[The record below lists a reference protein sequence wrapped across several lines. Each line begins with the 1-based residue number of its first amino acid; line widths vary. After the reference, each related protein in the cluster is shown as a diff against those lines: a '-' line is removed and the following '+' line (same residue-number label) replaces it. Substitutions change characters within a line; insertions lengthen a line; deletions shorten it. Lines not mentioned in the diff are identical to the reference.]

1 MRKTLFPL
9 LGASLFGG
17 VISAVAVVFFLSTYG
32 MNNEETA
39 SPVYYNQEPAKS
51 SDQSTNAQTVSNHS
65 FSIASAPENFRK
77 ASSQSMAG
85 VVHISTIEQQPLTLF
100 DLHYGRQA
108 QVREGT
114 GSGVIYSSDG
124 YIVTNNHVVEGAQ
137 GISVS
142 LNDNRRFSASLVG
155 TYPAADLAV
164 LKIDG
169 TQLPALK
176 FADSDDSEVGD
187 WVLAVGNPYNL
198 SSTVTAGIIS
208 AKGRDI
214 NIINNRNAIESF
226 IQTDAAIN
234 PGNSGGALV
243 STEGEVIG
251 INTAIYSRSGGYS
264 GYGFAIPANL
274 VSRIAD
280 EIIESGSFRQL
291 VLGISASE
299 LDEEYAAELGIS
311 GYTQGVVIEEVDPE
325 GLAAQSGLQAF
336 DLILEVA
343 GRDVKS
349 IPQFREAMSS
359 RRRGERVPVAVLR
372 DGRREV
378 LMFQL

>member
-1 MRKTLFPL
+1 MRKSFISLLSAGL
-9 LGASLFGG
+9 LGG
-17 VISAVAVVFFLSTYG
+17 VVCAVAVMCYLSHSGLTVLSS
-32 MNNEETA
+32 NHHNT
-39 SPVYYNQEPAKS
+39 QKQPAAKI
-51 SDQSTNAQTVSNHS
+51 VSNHLQS
-65 FSIASAPENFRK
+65 LSSAPENFRK

-85 VVHISTIEQQPLTLF
+85 VVHISTIEEQPLTLF
-100 DLHYGRQA
+100 DLHFGRRP

-114 GSGVIYSSDG
+114 GSGVIYSADG

-169 TQLPALK
+169 VQLPALK
-176 FADSDDSEVGD
+176 FANSDNSEVGD

-214 NIINNRNAIESF
+214 NIINARNAIESF

-243 STEGEVIG
+243 NTEGDVIG
-251 INTAIYSRSGGYS
+251 INTAIYSRSGGYA

-274 VSRIAD
+274 VSRITD
-280 EIIESGSFRQL
+280 EIIATGSYRQL
-291 VLGISASE
+291 VLGIDASE
-299 LDEEYAAELGIS
+299 LDEEYANELGIN
-311 GYTQGVVIEEVDPE
+311 GYTQGVLIEEVDPE
-325 GLAAQSGLQAF
+325 GLAGQSGMLAK

-343 GRDVKS
+343 GREVRS
-349 IPQFREAMSS
+349 IPEFREAISS
-359 RRRGERVPVAVLR
+359 RRSGERVAVVVLR
-372 DGRREV
+372 DGRRES
-378 LMFQL
+378 LIFQL